1 MIFSQ
6 IQVEET
12 EKPLFIAKTI
22 DEYLNFCSIVGN
34 KDPIDAM
41 DGLEQYRE
49 GVREQCKLTDEERKK
64 LIEINNAVNNGT
76 IVNVA
81 VVNIYKNFLEN
92 VSIKLQRISHELSL
106 IGETNQSGNVELANV
121 KRLYG
126 ELNYL
131 DERNN
136 GLGGVVEANKK
147 LALANS
153 HPTNGKI
160 NNGRDYKSISSID
173 IIPIDYIA
181 KNNNKNYD
189 DKMDIEYL

>member
-34 KDPIDAM
+34 KDPIEAM
-41 DGLEQYRE
+41 DGLELYRE
-49 GVREQCKLTDEERKK
+49 GLREECKLTDEEKEK

-92 VSIKLQRISHELSL
+92 VSIKLQRTAQELSL
-106 IGETNQSGNVELANV
+106 IGETNWSGNIELANV
-121 KRLYG
+121 KRLYE

-131 DERNN
+131 GERNN
-136 GLGGVVEANKK
+136 GLGGVVGANKK
-147 LALANS
+147 RALANS

-160 NNGRDYKSISSID
+160 NNGFSVSST
-173 IIPIDYIA
+173 
-181 KNNNKNYD
+181 
-189 DKMDIEYL
+189 